1 MDSIQ
6 LSRIRAKPLSPPDG
20 HDYTYQVDATLFLD
34 LSEAGRFDDATATVD
49 YVQVVNRII
58 SLIEHDSTDLLE
70 ALTTRVADAIL
81 LSHQVRRTRVSVTRL
96 GADDQTE
103 ADFQVTVTIE
113 RAAEGDDQAT
123 MASLV
128 SAEEHEAVPVEPGYG
143 EAHRMQARSASHPAL
158 GAALARH
165 HDEARNRH
173 YADEDHTR
181 IGSGPDVDGA
191 DGRWTSEPQTDTS
204 EAEGPVQIHQAVV
217 AMECDDENS
226 KQAMYVALASL
237 DGVPGSQ
244 VVGISPLYASVH
256 PGAGRGPSLCAVVLV
271 QTPLGPR
278 DLYRTLTMVESTC
291 RGGDSGSEDSG
302 PLALNVV
309 DYEGMEVNEDG
320 LRLPL
325 AGASTRASILVPWA
339 ALDADAV
346 LVGPDGG
353 SVAELSRRAP
363 DVGCL
368 HLLSEDW
375 ILDGLS

>member
-256 PGAGRGPSLCAVVLV
+256 PGAGRGTSLCAVVLV

>member
-49 YVQVVNRII
+49 YVQVVNRIV

>member
-113 RAAEGDDQAT
+113 RATEGDGQAT
-123 MASLV
+123 LASLV
-128 SAEEHEAVPVEPGYG
+128 SAQEHGAVPVEPGCG
-143 EAHRMQARSASHPAL
+143 ETRQTQARSASHPAL
-158 GAALARH
+158 GVGLARH

-173 YADEDHTR
+173 YADEDHMQ
-181 IGSGPDVDGA
+181 IGSGADVDDT
-191 DGRWTSEPQTDTS
+191 DGRWPSGPQTDTS
-204 EAEGPVQIHQAVV
+204 EAEGPVQMHQAVV
-217 AMECDDENS
+217 AMECVDENS

-244 VVGISPLYASVH
+244 VVGISPLYSSVH
-256 PGAGRGPSLCAVVLV
+256 PGAGRGPSLCAVVMV

-278 DLYRTLTMVESTC
+278 DLYRTLTMIESTC
-291 RGGDSGSEDSG
+291 RGGDPGSEGSG
-302 PLALNVV
+302 PLVLSIV
-309 DYEGMEVNEDG
+309 DYEGLEVDEDG

-325 AGASTRASILVPWA
+325 AGAATRASVLVPWA
-339 ALDADAV
+339 ALDAEAV
-346 LVGPDGG
+346 LAGPNGG

-363 DVGCL
+363 DVRCL

>member
-256 PGAGRGPSLCAVVLV
+256 PGAGRGTSLCAVVLV

-291 RGGDSGSEDSG
+291 RDGDSGSEDSG

>member
-34 LSEAGRFDDATATVD
+34 LSEAGRLDDATATVD

-204 EAEGPVQIHQAVV
+204 EAEGPVQMHQAVV

-256 PGAGRGPSLCAVVLV
+256 SGAGRGPSLCAVVLV

>member
-6 LSRIRAKPLSPPDG
+6 LSRIRAKPLNPPDD

-49 YVQVVNRII
+49 YVQVVNRIV

-81 LSHQVRRTRVSVTRL
+81 LSHQVRRTKVSVTRL

-103 ADFQVTVTIE
+103 VDFQVAVTIE
-113 RAAEGDDQAT
+113 RAAEGDGQAT
-123 MASLV
+123 LASPV
-128 SAEEHEAVPVEPGYG
+128 SAQEHGAVPVEPGYG
-143 EAHRMQARSASHPAL
+143 EERQTQARSASHPAL
-158 GAALARH
+158 GAGLAGH
-165 HDEARNRH
+165 HHEARNRH
-173 YADEDHTR
+173 YADEGHPR
-181 IGSGPDVDGA
+181 IDSGPDVDEA
-191 DGRWTSEPQTDTS
+191 DSRWSSEPQTDAS
-204 EAEGPVQIHQAVV
+204 EAEGPVQTHRAVV
-217 AMECDDENS
+217 AMECVDENS

-244 VVGISPLYASVH
+244 VVGISPLYSSVH
-256 PGAGRGPSLCAVVLV
+256 PGTGRGPSLCAVVML

-278 DLYRTLTMVESTC
+278 DLYRTLAMIESTC
-291 RGGDSGSEDSG
+291 RGGDSGSDGSG
-302 PLALNVV
+302 PLALSVV
-309 DYEGMEVNEDG
+309 DYEGMEVDEDG

-325 AGASTRASILVPWA
+325 AGAATRASVLVPWA

>member
-34 LSEAGRFDDATATVD
+34 LSEAGRLDDATATVD

-81 LSHQVRRTRVSVTRL
+81 LSHQVRRTSVSVTRL

-181 IGSGPDVDGA
+181 IGSGPAVDGA

-204 EAEGPVQIHQAVV
+204 EAEGPVQMHQAVV

>member
-49 YVQVVNRII
+49 YVQVVNRIV

-237 DGVPGSQ
+237 DGVTGSQ